1 MHLPFHQRDAE
12 WASESV
18 RAVPRHSYLEE
29 SPASLSPS
37 LSVQIFRSSGKM
49 TSVMSSALLSELNL
63 VVVGATFL
71 YIVYL
76 ATDVIYN
83 LYFHPLRRIPG
94 PKVWIAFPI
103 LRHLTAARGMLEK
116 EMRRLHETHGEVV
129 RFSPYEVSFITA
141 QAWKDIYGHGH
152 KQLPRSAVRDV
163 GRPVDIVSANDED
176 HARFRKALSP
186 AFSEKGLRDQE
197 PLLNVYIDLMIE
209 KLKSVA
215 RSDTPTDMAKWYNLT
230 TFDMIGDLAFGEPF
244 DGLKNTRLHSWV
256 ATIFQVIKMTPLMR
270 SLQQYP
276 LILNA
281 VMLVMPRSI
290 LRARQAH
297 AAYTKKVVMK
307 RVHDRALHG
316 RPDFMDSMLK
326 HRGEKDGLTDAEL
339 VSNSALL
346 VLAGSETTAT
356 LLSGVTYW
364 LLRTPEAL
372 RKVTMEVRN
381 AFESETEINFTNAT
395 ARLPYML
402 ACLVEGL
409 RIYPPVPSGL
419 AREILPGAPTEI
431 SGYQIPAGV
440 STLDPFAPL
449 SQPFRPSIL

>member
-1 MHLPFHQRDAE
+1 
-12 WASESV
+12 
-18 RAVPRHSYLEE
+18 
-29 SPASLSPS
+29 
-37 LSVQIFRSSGKM
+37 M
-49 TSVMSSALLSELNL
+49 TSVMSSALPSGLNL

-103 LRHLTAARGMLEK
+103 LRHLTTARGMLER

-152 KQLPRSAVRDV
+152 KQLPKMAVQDV
-163 GRPVDIVSANDED
+163 GRPLDIISAKNED
-176 HARFRKALSP
+176 HARFRKALSH

-209 KLKSVA
+209 KLKDTA
-215 RSDTPTDMAKWYNLT
+215 RSDTPTDMVKWYTLT

-244 DGLKNTRLHSWV
+244 DGLKNTRLHSWI
-256 ATIFQVIKMTPLMR
+256 AMIFQLIKMTPLTR

-276 LILNA
+276 LILKA
-281 VMLVMPRSI
+281 IMLAMPRSI
-290 LRARQAH
+290 LHARQAH
-297 AAYTKKVVMK
+297 AAYTQKVVMK

-339 VSNSALL
+339 VSNSAIL
-346 VLAGSETTAT
+346 VLAGSETTAS

-372 RKVTMEVRN
+372 RKVTTEVRN

-409 RIYPPVPSGL
+409 RVYPPVPSGL
-419 AREILPGAPTEI
+419 FRQTLPGAPTEI

-440 STLDPFAPL
+440 STSEPFVPL
-449 SQPFRPSIL
+449 SQPFWPSIL